1 MVKTMKKIIA
11 LLIFATTLSFANPF
25 AKPSE
30 AHGIL
35 RLNQP
40 HPSEDVFPVKIYEID
55 GKQITSRDNGVWL
68 KPGKHNIRVSA
79 MVNTSQLNKFTTRVQ
94 KSYNKDKKI
103 LDINVEEGKI
113 YYVGYD
119 ASDRNPNNWKPVV
132 WKVKSL

>member
-1 MVKTMKKIIA
+1 MNKIIIL
-11 LLIFATTLSFANPF
+11 LLISTISFANPF

-40 HPSEDVFPVKIYEID
+40 NLSADIFPVKLFEID
-55 GKQITSRDNGVWL
+55 GKQVLNRESGVWL
-68 KPGKHNIRVSA
+68 KPGTHSIRVSA
-79 MVNTSQLNKFTTRVQ
+79 VINASSRSTTITRLQ
-94 KSYNKDKKI
+94 KSYNKDKKT
-103 LDINVEEGKI
+103 LEINVEEGNV

-119 ASDRNPNNWKPVV
+119 ASDKNPNNWKPVV